1 MYTRRINKKSTCVLH
16 AHAVPTQDKSMNTI
30 CFCMNEWAAVQDCT
44 VLRSVHGHHIC
55 AAGGFALLLLGVL
68 QAQNASADL
77 AK

>member
-1 MYTRRINKKSTCVLH
+1 
-16 AHAVPTQDKSMNTI
+16 
-30 CFCMNEWAAVQDCT
+30 MNEWAAVQDCT